1 MLKKHLTKIKFNSI
15 IYTLNF
21 VWGRI
26 LFFPILAIF
35 SGLRPD
41 RKFCRGFMS
50 NIFDIFKKI
59 EKEREAS
66 PASPITHIVVGLGN
80 PGDKYFYTRHNA
92 GFLAMDYISQK
103 CGATVNRLKFKAL
116 VGEGIIAG
124 KRVLLMKPQT
134 MMNASGDAVIEA
146 ASFYKIP
153 AENII
158 VLSDDVN
165 LDVGRM
171 RVRKSGSDGGQ
182 KGLRSIILRL
192 NSDNFPRI
200 RFGVG
205 KKPHPDYDMADW
217 VLGNLSEDDKKAIY
231 DCFVLSYEGLEK
243 IISGDTD
250 GAMQICNSKK

>member
-1 MLKKHLTKIKFNSI
+1 MI
-15 IYTLNF
+15 
-21 VWGRI
+21 
-26 LFFPILAIF
+26 
-35 SGLRPD
+35 
-41 RKFCRGFMS
+41 MS

-59 EKEREAS
+59 EKEKESSA
-66 PASPITHIVVGLGN
+66 AAPITHLVVGLGN

-103 CGATVNRLKFKAL
+103 CGAVVNRSKFKAL
-116 VGEGIIAG
+116 VGEATIAG

-134 MMNASGDAVIEA
+134 FMNLSGDAVIEA
-146 ASFYKIP
+146 ANFYKIP
-153 AENII
+153 IENII

-182 KGLRSIILRL
+182 KGLRSIITRMG
-192 NSDNFPRI
+192 NDNFPRI

-217 VLGNLSEDDKKAIY
+217 VLGNLSEEDKKAIFE
-231 DCFVLSYEGLEK
+231 CFVSAYEGLEK
-243 IISGDTD
+243 ILVGDVD